1 MQRKRKS
8 PGVNRKP
15 DTKWKRKRI
24 TKTEAA
30 RSLLELHSSLEKKS
44 TESEELAAQALL
56 DLECSRINNI
66 AQPDENLECIK
77 YKEVNTQVYIY
88 I

>member
-1 MQRKRKS
+1 MQRKRK
-8 PGVNRKP
+8 PAGDNRKQ

-30 RSLLELHSSLEKKS
+30 YSLLELHSSLEKNS
-44 TESEELAAQALL
+44 TKSEELAARALL
-56 DLECSRINNI
+56 DLECSQINNI
-66 AQPDENLECIK
+66 VQPKENLECIK